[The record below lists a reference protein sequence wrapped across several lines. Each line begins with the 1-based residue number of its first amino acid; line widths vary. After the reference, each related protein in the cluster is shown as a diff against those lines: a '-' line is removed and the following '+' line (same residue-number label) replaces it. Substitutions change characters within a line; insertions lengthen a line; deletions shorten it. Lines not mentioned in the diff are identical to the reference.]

1 MTTAA
6 NTATQPVRSMTG
18 YALVRRQS
26 QKGELTVSIR
36 TVNHRNLDLHFYQP
50 VEFGIFENA
59 IRQALKEAVRRGH
72 VEIRVSLTREPG
84 AADSALDRAALSR
97 YVHAFR
103 TAAAE
108 LQIAAEPDLNAMLAF
123 PGVLTANGAAEPLG
137 QDFQPAL
144 LAVVAQCLSELNSYR
159 EREGS
164 ALLRAVQSH
173 AQAIEQMAGEIRSL
187 RAQSISEFGA
197 RLRERVSELLADA
210 SLPESRIAEE
220 IAFLADRSDI
230 EEELT
235 RLTVH
240 VKELWRMLEE
250 GGELGKK
257 LDFLLQ
263 EMNRETNTIL
273 SKSSGGGAAV
283 LHITRLG
290 LALKANIESIREQAL
305 NLE

>member
-1 MTTAA
+1 M
-6 NTATQPVRSMTG
+6 TATNVTTSPVRSMTG
-18 YALVRRQS
+18 YALVRRQTPC
-26 QKGELTVSIR
+26 GELTVSIR

-59 IRQALKEAVRRGH
+59 VRQAVKEAVRRGH
-72 VEIRVSLTREPG
+72 IEIRLSITREG
-84 AADSALDRAALSR
+84 STADAAFDRAALSR
-97 YVHAFR
+97 YVQAFR
-103 TAAAE
+103 SAAAE
-108 LQIAAEPDLNAMLAF
+108 LHIAAEPDLNALLAF
-123 PGVLTANGAAEPLG
+123 PGVVTANGSAEPMSE
-137 QDFQPAL
+137 DFQPTL
-144 LAVVAQCLSELNSYR
+144 VDTVRQCLGELNSYR

-164 ALLRAVQSH
+164 ALLRAVQFH
-173 AQAIEQMAGEIRSL
+173 AEAIEQMAGEIRYLRTQSL
-187 RAQSISEFGA
+187 SEFQT
-197 RLRERVSELLADA
+197 RLRERLTELLGEA

-220 IAFLADRSDI
+220 IALLADRSDI

-240 VKELWRMLEE
+240 AQELWRMLEE

-283 LHITRLG
+283 LQITRLG
-290 LALKANIESIREQAL
+290 LALKANIETIREQAL